1 MSNLNDLA
9 TLSESFTEMLTVGHS
24 EVVLESG
31 VKVLLSFDEFNK
43 ESTAMLYGRKSK
55 ELYLEVTMQT
65 DGWN

>member
-55 ELYLEVTMQT
+55 
-65 DGWN
+65 